1 MSTGGTAVPHHR
13 VVSRRRGL
21 VRATAMRMLYTLT
34 WPEFFTMALMM
45 LVGAAV
51 AALIGVD
58 ETVGVVVALIG
69 TRLLFALAKAWEE
82 TQPTEGP

>member
-1 MSTGGTAVPHHR
+1 M
-13 VVSRRRGL
+13 
-21 VRATAMRMLYTLT
+21 RATAMRMLYTLT